1 MIKILETI
9 NEKPNQS
16 KLIELL
22 KNIKMD
28 GLTVTG
34 VEFDDYLSEKI
45 VINFDLTVTIL
56 KQNTINDF
64 HHLVVNTLKENG
76 YITELGNY
84 VISMKN
90 ITFEHPSGFSMGW
103 AKFIPT
109 HVINQLKHYQPT
121 LREIDQGHYSIV
133 LPQNPITDN
142 SEELPK
148 IIDIKK
154 KYGETY
160 YKVYKKGKVGEHTY
174 ELIDNPTITVDYR
187 GGFRKEL
194 EMRSFTPEIETK
206 LKSID
211 GNENFPRELY
221 LELEQEITNKFKK
234 HGIFIIVLHTSF
246 TFPNK

>member
-1 MIKILETI
+1 MIRILETI

-34 VEFDDYLSEKI
+34 VEFDDYLSVVTDEKI

-56 KQNTINDF
+56 KPNTINDF
-64 HHLVVNTLKENG
+64 QRLVVDTLKENG
-76 YITELGNY
+76 YVTELENY

-103 AKFIPT
+103 TKFIPT

-121 LREIDQGHYSIV
+121 LREIDQGHSIV

-148 IIDIKK
+148 IIGIKK

-194 EMRSFTPEIETK
+194 EIRSFTPEIETK

-221 LELEQEITNKFKK
+221 LELEQEIRNKFAK
-234 HGIFIIVLHTSF
+234 HGIYIIIYFL
-246 TFPNK
+246 